1 MKALKKLISIAI
13 CLALIVGLV
22 FAVKGV
28 GGEVVYTYATKN
40 RDLPIYS
47 VERQDKA
54 ISISFDCAWGVD
66 YTEQI
71 LDCLDFYGVK
81 CTFFMTEFWVDK
93 YPDYVK
99 EISNRGHEIGT
110 HSRTHSYMSKLS
122 ESEIVSE
129 LKTST
134 EKIEELTG
142 KKVELFRPPYGDYDD
157 LLINTARGMGIYTI
171 QWDVDSLDWKNY
183 SAEKIA
189 NRIISKTKS
198 GSIILCHNNGLHTLE
213 SLPLIFT
220 ELQQKGFVFQPI
232 GELIYKNDFSVRVD
246 GRQIKN

>member
-1 MKALKKLISIAI
+1 MKALKKLISIVI

-93 YPDYVK
+93 YPDYVR